1 MSNSWFDIPDLN
13 FSSISKYLFIHSFIH
28 LFESGNMAHKKQ
40 EHEKNMNEKHT
51 DRDRLT
57 KPCNT
62 ENTTV
67 VVVINLDN
75 LFDSRNQWYR
85 T

>member
-1 MSNSWFDIPDLN
+1 
-13 FSSISKYLFIHSFIH
+13 
-28 LFESGNMAHKKQ
+28 MAHKKQ